1 MLKQLLIMKQHID
14 TNAAYLSTQYFLAWL
29 NSAYKSP

>member
-1 MLKQLLIMKQHID
+1 MLEQLLIMKQLID
-14 TNAAYLSTQYFLAWL
+14 AKAAYLGAQYFLAWL